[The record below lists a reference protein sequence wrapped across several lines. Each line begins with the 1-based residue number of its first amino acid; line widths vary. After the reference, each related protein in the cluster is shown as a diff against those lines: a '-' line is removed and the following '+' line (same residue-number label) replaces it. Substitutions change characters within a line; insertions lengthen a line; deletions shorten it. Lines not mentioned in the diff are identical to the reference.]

1 MKYLIVLKN
10 ICSGS
15 LVVTGL
21 LFFVYLFNM
30 VVVVNETKKINRK
43 IEEVTS
49 KISTQTSDYYAVQGA
64 VDDKDGA
71 TAGFAAPLSRVYV
84 DISDKDTSYVVTR

>member
-30 VVVVNETKKINRK
+30 VVVVNETKKIDRK

-49 KISTQTSDYYAVQGA
+49 KISTQTSDYYAVQTTI
-64 VDDKDGA
+64 DDKDEA
-71 TAGFAAPLSRVYV
+71 TTGFSAPLSRTYV

>member
-1 MKYLIVLKN
+1 MKYLIFIKTL
-10 ICSGS
+10 CSGS

-30 VVVVNETKKINRK
+30 VIVVNDTKKIDRK
-43 IEEVTS
+43 IEEVTTT
-49 KISTQTSDYYAVQGA
+49 ISQQTSDYYATQNSIEDV
-64 VDDKDGA
+64 KNS
-71 TAGFAAPLSRVYV
+71 TTGFTSPLSRVYI